1 VGINDLARATALA
14 SVGLSPSTAAK
25 CASRAQDGTSAAG
38 AARCPSTVFVRW
50 TSVAGA
56 ASAPGARQAR
66 GRRRPGR
73 LGALASSVQDSDVD
87 DLKYIKYY

>member
-14 SVGLSPSTAAK
+14 SVGLSPSTATK

-38 AARCPSTVFVRW
+38 AARCPSTVFLRW

-56 ASAPGARQAR
+56 ASAPGAAA
-66 GRRRPGR
+66 
-73 LGALASSVQDSDVD
+73 GAWTSAAGAAWCPS
-87 DLKYIKYY
+87 KFYTRFRC